1 MLQVAFDASEQPTL
15 ILDADNKVR
24 WGNQA
29 AADAWTNGLPILLPR
44 KAFADLV
51 QLATPEGHPISEN
64 ERVHPLSRMK
74 MADGDDR
81 YLLIQPGQ
89 ASGASEAHRVRWR
102 RVTEVPGGFVLF
114 TFANLDPAEQ
124 ALLQQQRLINQLAH
138 ELRTPLAIVNG
149 CLKRLSRSTASE
161 AQEHTQI
168 TTAHQETRRI
178 DRLLEQLSLL
188 SQLDVGSYR
197 PFLETRSLGSF
208 LEGWS
213 RQLRQKARHRV
224 SFNLDDLNPAL
235 QLKLDQLAFNRILNH
250 LLENSLRFCPA
261 ESPILITAHAR
272 DDQLEILF
280 MDWGPGIPESDL
292 ANIFD
297 RFRRLETLRSVSHT
311 DGAGLG
317 LAVVQA
323 LTQAMDG
330 SVCILPNRG
339 ADGMNRP
346 GTVVQLILPVHT
358 PEPSTGSSGNH
369 KLDAAHPCHRD
380 EAGLDRPEAS
390 GKTK

>member
-1 MLQVAFDASEQPTL
+1 ML
-15 ILDADNKVR
+15 ILDAANKVR

-29 AADAWTNGLPILLPR
+29 AADAWTNGLPILLPS
-44 KAFADLV
+44 KSFTDLV
-51 QLATPEGHPISEN
+51 QLATPDGNLISEN
-64 ERVHPLSRMK
+64 EPAHPLCRMK

-81 YLLIQPGQ
+81 YLLLQPDQTSDG
-89 ASGASEAHRVRWR
+89 SEAHRVRWR
-102 RVTEVPGGFVLF
+102 RVTEVPGGFVLITF
-114 TFANLDPAEQ
+114 TNLGPAER

-149 CLKRLSRSTASE
+149 CLKRLSRSTDSE
-161 AQEHTQI
+161 APIHKQI

-188 SQLDVGSYR
+188 SHLDVGSYR
-197 PFLETRSLGSF
+197 PLLETRSLGSF

-213 RQLRQKARHRV
+213 RQLKKKARDRV
-224 SFNLDDLNPAL
+224 SFNLDHLNPAL
-235 QLKLDQLAFNRILNH
+235 QLQLDQLAFNRILNH

-261 ESPILITAHAR
+261 KSPILITAHER

-280 MDWGPGIPESDL
+280 MDWGPGIPESEI

-297 RFRRLETLRSVSHT
+297 RFRRLETLRSVNHT

-323 LTQAMDG
+323 LTEALAG
-330 SVCILPNRG
+330 SVCILPNRC
-339 ADGMNRP
+339 ADGQNRA
-346 GTVVQLILPVHT
+346 GTVVQLILPIRT
-358 PEPSTGSSGNH
+358 AEPSPEDSAHH
-369 KLDAAHPCHRD
+369 KPDAAQPSQRD
-380 EAGLDRPEAS
+380 EADLDRPEAS
-390 GKTK
+390 GKNK

>member
-1 MLQVAFDASEQPTL
+1 ML

-24 WGNQA
+24 WGNLA

-74 MADGDDR
+74 LADGDDR

-89 ASGASEAHRVRWR
+89 ASGTSKAHRVRWR

-124 ALLQQQRLINQLAH
+124 ALLQQQLLINQLAH

-149 CLKRLSRSTASE
+149 CLKRLSRSTDSE
-161 AQEHTQI
+161 AQEHKQI
-168 TTAHQETRRI
+168 ATAHQETRRI

-197 PFLETRSLGSF
+197 PLLETRSLGSF

-213 RQLRQKARHRV
+213 RQLRQKARDRV

-235 QLKLDQLAFNRILNH
+235 QLQLDQLAFNRILNH

-261 ESPILITAHAR
+261 ESPILITAHER

-292 ANIFD
+292 ATIFD
-297 RFRRLETLRSVSHT
+297 RFRRLETPRSVSHT
-311 DGAGLG
+311 DGSGLG

-323 LTQAMDG
+323 LTKAMDG

-346 GTVVQLILPVHT
+346 GTVVQLMLPVQIS
-358 PEPSTGSSGNH
+358 EPPVGS
-369 KLDAAHPCHRD
+369 
-380 EAGLDRPEAS
+380 
-390 GKTK
+390 

>member
-1 MLQVAFDASEQPTL
+1 ML
-15 ILDADNKVR
+15 ILDASNKVR

-29 AADAWTNGLPILLPR
+29 AADAWTNGLPILLPS
-44 KAFADLV
+44 KSFADLV
-51 QLATPEGHPISEN
+51 QLATPGGHSISEN
-64 ERVHPLSRMK
+64 EPAHPLARMK
-74 MADGDDR
+74 LADGDDR
-81 YLLIQPGQ
+81 YLLLQSGR
-89 ASGASEAHRVRWR
+89 ASSTSEPHRVRWR

-114 TFANLDPAEQ
+114 TFASLGPAER

-149 CLKRLSRSTASE
+149 CLKRLSRSTDSAAPE
-161 AQEHTQI
+161 RTQI

-178 DRLLEQLSLL
+178 DRLLEELSLL

-197 PFLETRSLGSF
+197 PVLETRSLGSF
-208 LEGWS
+208 LERWS
-213 RQLRQKARHRV
+213 RQLEQQVRNRV

-235 QLKLDQLAFNRILNH
+235 TLRLDQLAFNRILNH

-261 ESPILITAHAR
+261 ESPILITAHER
-272 DDQLEILF
+272 DGQLEILF

-292 ANIFD
+292 ATIFD

-311 DGAGLG
+311 DGSGLG

-323 LTQAMDG
+323 LTNAMDG

-346 GTVVQLILPVHT
+346 GTVVQLMLPVQT
-358 PEPSTGSSGNH
+358 LEPPVGSSRDHNPE
-369 KLDAAHPCHRD
+369 AAYPAQRE

-390 GKTK
+390 GNTK

>member
-1 MLQVAFDASEQPTL
+1 ML

-89 ASGASEAHRVRWR
+89 ASGTSKAHRVRWR

-114 TFANLDPAEQ
+114 TFADLDPAEQ

-161 AQEHTQI
+161 AKNHKQI

-197 PFLETRSLGSF
+197 PLLETRSLGSF

-261 ESPILITAHAR
+261 ESPILITAHER

-292 ANIFD
+292 AKIFD

-323 LTQAMDG
+323 LTKAMDG

-358 PEPSTGSSGNH
+358 PEPSTGIPGNQN
-369 KLDAAHPCHRD
+369 LDAAHPSQRD